1 MCSKRQ
7 ALGKRRCTHFFQFV
21 EKKCRLKLNWAFVVG
36 KLEKCHRQS
45 GDTAKRTAN
54 EEEKKK
60 RKQILRVFCLTLWT
74 ERVKRTRWIFFCFR
88 LVRCRFTER
97 FYLAAFSHSCM
108 QSDSAKRKNMLRISE
123 RTVLHICMYCNANV
137 WLFWQCRRIYS
148 TVNLHVHSA

>member
-1 MCSKRQ
+1 MYAFFPVCREKMSTEIELSICGREAGEVPSAKWGYSQTYSKW
-7 ALGKRRCTHFFQFV
+7 RR
-21 EKKCRLKLNWAFVVG
+21 E
-36 KLEKCHRQS
+36 
-45 GDTAKRTAN
+45 
-54 EEEKKK
+54 KK